1 MLSSD
6 EVKQKALELAQ
17 ARLGEE
23 VSDVIVRDDEDSE
36 GRNSLRVTILLK
48 SGWRTNPP
56 GSKLND
62 ISSKLNAFLSER
74 SDPRFAYTHYMTA
87 REFVEANDRSQST
100 PKRRSRAG

>member
-1 MLSSD
+1 MLSID

-23 VSDVIVRDDEDSE
+23 IGDVVVKEDQDFE

-62 ISSKLNAFLSER
+62 ISSKLNAFLSEH

-87 REFVEANDRSQST
+87 REFMEGNDRSQST